1 MSAIWQ
7 LIITENMV
15 KHLNQNELSLF
26 IDTLEDTTD
35 EVLSNFDVV
44 WEGDK

>member
-1 MSAIWQ
+1 MTAIWQ
-7 LIITENMV
+7 LTITENMV
-15 KHLNQNELSLF
+15 KNLNPMELSLF

-44 WEGDK
+44 WEGNK

>member
-1 MSAIWQ
+1 MTAIWQ
-7 LIITENMV
+7 LTITENMV

-26 IDTLEDTTD
+26 IDKLEDTTD

-44 WEGDK
+44 WEGNK